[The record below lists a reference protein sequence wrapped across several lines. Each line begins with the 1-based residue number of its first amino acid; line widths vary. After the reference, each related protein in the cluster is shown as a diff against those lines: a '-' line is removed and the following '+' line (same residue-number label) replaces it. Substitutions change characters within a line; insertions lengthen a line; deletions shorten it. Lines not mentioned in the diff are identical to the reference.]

1 MGRDLFVLACC
12 SAQGEPPALPTVV
25 KIGDVIQRASKAHS
39 LTVGR
44 STGQDQK
51 PGPKTRT
58 KNQDQKPGPKTRTK
72 NQDQK
77 QRVCV
82 LKSAQ
87 GFKPSIPSP
96 NRVVQRRGLSLV
108 DFISSK
114 TARPCRIP
122 FWSCQIPVFFP
133 IELQPMPRKT
143 RGKRPLINGK
153 LLLNE
158 HKSPFFVSDD
168 DVWFLI
174 VI

>member
-12 SAQGEPPALPTVV
+12 SAQGEPPASPTVV

-77 QRVCV
+77 PGPKTTRMCIEICPGIQAIDPKSKPCGSTQGLKFSRFHIFENRPPLPNPLLV
-82 LKSAQ
+82 LPNT
-87 GFKPSIPSP
+87 GF
-96 NRVVQRRGLSLV
+96 LS
-108 DFISSK
+108 D
-114 TARPCRIP
+114 
-122 FWSCQIPVFFP
+122 
-133 IELQPMPRKT
+133 
-143 RGKRPLINGK
+143 
-153 LLLNE
+153 
-158 HKSPFFVSDD
+158 
-168 DVWFLI
+168 
-174 VI
+174 